1 MARIALQQRLRHRIL
16 VGGEVVQE
24 RIPQRRLLESALDSL
39 STHTAFGISLKRRP
53 PLLAQNELDF
63 PELMRLKP
71 AAGLEPVAK
80 CQKIERR
87 DCLEHIDL
95 RYQRL
100 QNCQNALE
108 RGGGQRRVETITP
121 LNFLA
126 F

>member
-87 DCLEHIDL
+87 DCLEYVDL
-95 RYQRL
+95 CNECL
-100 QNCQNALE
+100 EDGQNALQR
-108 RGGGQRRVETITP
+108 RGRQRRV
-121 LNFLA
+121 A
-126 F
+126 GSQQ